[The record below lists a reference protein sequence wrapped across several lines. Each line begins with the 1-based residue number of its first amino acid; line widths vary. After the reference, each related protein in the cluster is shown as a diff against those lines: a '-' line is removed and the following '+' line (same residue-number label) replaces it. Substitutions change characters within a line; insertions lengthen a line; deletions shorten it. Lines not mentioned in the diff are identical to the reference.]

1 MSKAQADRWFSW
13 AIRARADWTCER
25 CNFKFP
31 PPTTQLQCSHLFSRK
46 HNVTRWHIHNAFAHC
61 ASCHA
66 WLESRPPEF
75 AAWASQAMG
84 EDAYETVRRDHNRI
98 VNLRKSDFADIS
110 KHYKN
115 EFDRVTDLRNSG
127 VAGRIEV
134 VNYEIEGVS
143 NVQSNA

>member
-1 MSKAQADRWFSW
+1 
-13 AIRARADWTCER
+13 
-25 CNFKFP
+25 
-31 PPTTQLQCSHLFSRK
+31 
-46 HNVTRWHIHNAFAHC
+46 
-61 ASCHA
+61 
-66 WLESRPPEF
+66 
-75 AAWASQAMG
+75 MG

-134 VNYEIEGVS
+134 VNYEVEGAS
-143 NVQSNA
+143 K